1 MPPIARRLAPLAAAF
16 LALACGPG
24 GPLPESE
31 LAARVDTLARARD
44 TVALADLAQRQ
55 CRPTEGEARQTC
67 YEDFFVAL
75 SGNDRVRVALGALAE
90 LARREKRVE
99 ADGHGYTHVI
109 GIKAWRPG
117 MDVVEVF
124 RSCTGLF
131 QSGCYHG
138 VIQAYFTGEGS
149 VDSAKVSWL
158 CDLIQG
164 NTGDR
169 WLRFQ
174 CVHGIGHGLE
184 MIWNWDLPRALEG
197 CDWLATDWDRQ
208 GCYGGAFM
216 ENAMA
221 SMPGGHHTPARA
233 IEAVQGAAGSGGDE
247 ADAHAGHGDPGGHMS
262 DRGAITFKM
271 RDSTDLL
278 YPCTAVAPKYRSSCY
293 MLQGGVILSAVGRD
307 FARAAAACD
316 GAEPGL
322 RHNCYLSLGTAASG
336 MTVQNT
342 RRIVELCRNGDPG
355 YQPWCFV
362 GAVKNYIDVTAR
374 PGDGLRFCE
383 AVPPGDSRRQ
393 CYVAVGEQVLML
405 NITDT
410 AARRRACEEAR
421 PEGRE
426 ACLYGAW
433 LREAPAGLPLLPPGL
448 RPGAAGGD

>member
-1 MPPIARRLAPLAAAF
+1 MRRLIAPVAGVLLLACASPEPLPEPELTARVDQLAAAADTT
-16 LALACGPG
+16 ALA
-24 GPLPESE
+24 
-31 LAARVDTLARARD
+31 A
-44 TVALADLAQRQ
+44 LAQRQ
-55 CRPTEGEARQTC
+55 CGRLDGEARQTC

-75 SGNDRVRVALGALAE
+75 SGKERVRVALGALAV
-90 LARREKRVE
+90 LARTEKKVE

-109 GIKAWRPG
+109 GIKAWEPG
-117 MDVVEVF
+117 MDVVKVF
-124 RSCTGLF
+124 KSCTGLF

-138 VIQAYFTGEGS
+138 VVQAYFTGEGS

-164 NTGDR
+164 NSNDR

-197 CDWLATDWDRQ
+197 CDWLGSDWDRQ

-233 IEAVQGAAGSGGDE
+233 IEAVQGSAAAAPEGGGDE
-247 ADAHAGHGDPGGHMS
+247 HAGHGEHGGHMS

-278 YPCTAVAPKYRSSCY
+278 YPCTAVKAKYRSTCY
-293 MLQGGVILSAVGRD
+293 MLQGGVILGAVDRD
-307 FARAAAACD
+307 FGRAARACD
-316 GAEPGL
+316 GAEPEL

-342 RRIVELCRNGDPG
+342 PKIVEFCSKGDPG

-362 GAVKNYIDVTAR
+362 GAVKNYIDVTAN
-374 PGDGLRFCE
+374 PDDGLRFCE
-383 AVPPGDSRRQ
+383 AIPQGDNQRQ

-405 NITDT
+405 NMADT
-410 AARRRACEEAR
+410 SARRRACDRAR
-421 PEGRE
+421 PEGRAE
-426 ACLYGAW
+426 CLYGAW
-433 LREAPAGLPLLPPGL
+433 LLKPAPEGLPLIPPGL
-448 RPGAAGGD
+448 LGSEK